1 MENRA
6 LSILSRDTVFRLS
19 FPHIAPGME
28 VHVLGLGL
36 NHQTAGA
43 VLTQIQLG
51 GEDEPDPFRLDVHG
65 PGVVVGGQEQGAHPT
80 REGAALSV
88 QFQ

>member
-43 VLTQIQLG
+43 VLHAELGHLVIAYIGHMIQY
-51 GEDEPDPFRLDVHG
+51 H
-65 PGVVVGGQEQGAHPT
+65 QG
-80 REGAALSV
+80 SV
-88 QFQ
+88 DLFES

>member
-6 LSILSRDTVFRLS
+6 LAILSRDTVFRLS

-28 VHVLGLGL
+28 VHILGLGL

-43 VLTQIQLG
+43 VLTQIQLS
-51 GEDEPDPFRLDVHG
+51 GEDEPDPLRLDVHG
-65 PGVVVGGQEQGAHPT
+65 PGVVVGGQE
-80 REGAALSV
+80 
-88 QFQ
+88 